1 LAQNPNVLYFDFTQK
16 CEFVT
21 KTNRNSIFLGREA
34 DILDWLYTIVLYKNF
49 MGFLKK
55 NQILAQ
61 DPKVL
66 AFGFTEKCH
75 FVAKNWAKL
84 RLSWP

>member
-21 KTNRNSIFLGREA
+21 KTNRNSIFLGCEA

-49 MGFLKK
+49 MGFCK

-61 DPKVL
+61 DLKVL
-66 AFGFTEKCH
+66 AFGFTEKMPLCR
-75 FVAKNWAKL
+75 KNWAKL